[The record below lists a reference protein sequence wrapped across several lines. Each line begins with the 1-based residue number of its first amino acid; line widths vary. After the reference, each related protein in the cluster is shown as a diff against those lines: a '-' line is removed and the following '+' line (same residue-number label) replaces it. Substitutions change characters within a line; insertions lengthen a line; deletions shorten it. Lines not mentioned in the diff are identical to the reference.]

1 MTRGEVCAIRASAR
15 RLGEFAVAAGKAA
28 NLVGERP
35 MPLIAR
41 FERLAYPMRGEVT
54 NRAVL
59 GRKRHGRP
67 GHRLRVSSGGNDLG
81 GKQTRRPEDYR
92 MTAAAKYQAA
102 QKSLSGIMWHRRPS
116 ANVGKA
122 DVAGEETGKCTL
134 SATVVRA
141 QGSEKRFAEI
151 TPGRTWMQQGLTATC
166 NDCGSEPR
174 QSEAEDPGS
183 AHEPVVAMTTG

>member
-1 MTRGEVCAIRASAR
+1 MTDTPKDQAGAFLRPAVAR
-15 RLGEFAVAAGKAA
+15 SNPKPLIPLFGVFAVAAGKAA

-41 FERLAYPMRGEVT
+41 FERLAYPMLGEVT

-102 QKSLSGIMWHRRPS
+102 QKSLSGTMWQRRPS
-116 ANVGKA
+116 ANVWKA
-122 DVAGEETGKCTL
+122 DVAGEETGKHPVSHRGT
-134 SATVVRA
+134 
-141 QGSEKRFAEI
+141 G
-151 TPGRTWMQQGLTATC
+151 PGIRGKICRDNAGKDLDAA
-166 NDCGSEPR
+166 G
-174 QSEAEDPGS
+174 
-183 AHEPVVAMTTG
+183 AHSNLQ